1 MPIWEF
7 AGKKPRIDPSVF
19 VAPNSTIIG
28 DVEIGADSSVFPS
41 AVIRGDYNAV
51 RIGRRCNVQDSCTIH
66 ATPAAPVVL
75 GDNVS
80 IGHNAILHRTTVGN
94 NVIVGM
100 GSILLDGSKIEDWV
114 IVGAGALVTINF
126 VIPTK
131 SLALGVPAKVVRQ
144 LDEAGLAQITANAD
158 GYYKL
163 SRQYLSQIDKIRH

>member
-7 AGKKPRIDPSVF
+7 GGKKPRIDPTVF

-28 DVEIGADSSVFPS
+28 DVGIDAESSVFPC

-51 RIGRRCNVQDSCTIH
+51 RIGKRSNVQDSCTIH
-66 ATPAAPVVL
+66 PTPAGPVVI

-80 IGHNAILHRTTVGN
+80 IGHNAILHRATVGS

-100 GSILLDGSKIEDWV
+100 GSILLDGSRIEDWV
-114 IVGAGALVTINF
+114 IVGAGALVTGDT
-126 VIPTK
+126 VVPTK

-144 LDEAGLAQITANAD
+144 LDEAGLTQITANAE
-158 GYYKL
+158 GYFKL
-163 SRQYLSQIDKIRH
+163 SRQYLSRMEKFR